1 MFSRYHRAI
10 IDRRSFLGGAASTLG
25 ASALAAC
32 GGGDLP
38 PWPVVEIDRKQ
49 PIVDAHAHVFNAKD
63 LPGFEFVHEAYI
75 QRYAGLFLEPLMPV
89 FRDYAERI
97 ERAAPGFE
105 AERREMAPAPRSVAA
120 MPAAAPPPS
129 AETLLTETLRALNAG
144 NVRGAGSLE
153 QQRQLYQQLL
163 QLDPSPPAPRA
174 AAIPAA
180 APGAPQPEE
189 RRLAAFLLQ
198 RDFPPPAPAVRSTA
212 PPAAGIPRA
221 AAAPAP
227 APAGAFA
234 ASGSEINQLLKW
246 FSAFKEYR
254 RQRIMAWSD
263 FIGTTGPKFVMPAII
278 DFGYSLRGVNYTEVP
293 VPQQVQLMGELARRQ
308 DAGLLVHGYV
318 PFNPIRFVKDQADAT
333 GAIFDAIDNQG
344 FIGIKLYPPM
354 GFQASGNDKI
364 SMHFFDIGEDRNT
377 LGKRIDG
384 ALNWIYDYCLK
395 HDVTIMV
402 HTAPSNTP
410 HGNPY
415 DGLGGGRDDWS
426 RRPDPKYWDAVL
438 SAGRQNLRV
447 LFGHFGGAYTVSK
460 NRAWVDSIVGLM
472 MKYPNVYGDFSDY
485 DLVLDNTQDQR
496 AERRELK
503 NYLQTLD
510 AARRQKLQQRLVFGS
525 DWEMLDLV
533 VDTKHYTRNMLG
545 FLTDSLGGRVEDY
558 AACNALRMIGLD
570 DPNSKTSQRLLRFHQ
585 RTANRATLMTF
596 MQLTGPER
604 VAAARS
610 ATR

>member
-1 MFSRYHRAI
+1 MFNRYHRAI

-32 GGGDLP
+32 AGDLP
-38 PWPVVEIDRKQ
+38 ASPVTEIDRTQ

-97 ERAAPGFE
+97 EQAAPGFE
-105 AERREMAPAPRSVAA
+105 AERRALEPAPRSVAA
-120 MPAAAPPPS
+120 MPAAAMPPS

-180 APGAPQPEE
+180 APAAPQPEE
-189 RRLAAFLLQ
+189 RRLAQFLLQ
-198 RDFPPPAPAVRSTA
+198 PGFPPPAAAVRSIA
-212 PPAAGIPRA
+212 PPPAGAPRA

-227 APAGAFA
+227 APAGPFA
-234 ASGSEINQLLKW
+234 ASGSEINQLLRW

-254 RQRIMAWSD
+254 RQRIMAWSK
-263 FIGTTGPKFVMPAII
+263 FIGTTGPQFVMPAIV
-278 DFGYSLRGVNYTEVP
+278 DFGYSLHGVNYTEVP
-293 VPQQVQLMGELARRQ
+293 VAQQVQLMGELARRQ

-333 GAIFDAIDNQG
+333 GAIFDAVDNQG
-344 FIGIKLYPPM
+344 FVGIKLYPPM

-364 SMHFFDIGEDRNT
+364 SMHFFGHIGEDRNT

-384 ALNWIYDYCLK
+384 ALDWIYDYCLK

-410 HGNPY
+410 HGNPH

-438 SAGRQNLRV
+438 SSGRQNLRV
-447 LFGHFGGAYTVSK
+447 LFGHFGGAYEVSK

-485 DLVLDNTQDQR
+485 DLVLDDSQHQR
-496 AERRELK
+496 AARGKLK
-503 NYLQTLD
+503 NYLESLD
-510 AARRQKLQQRLVFGS
+510 AAKRQKLQQRLVFGS

-533 VDTKHYTRNMLG
+533 VNTQHYTRNMLG
-545 FLTDSLGGRVEDY
+545 FLTESLGGRVEDY

-585 RTANRATLMTF
+585 RTANRATLKTF
-596 MQLTGPER
+596 MQLTGPQR